1 MENSQENEGVLL
13 SHRRHMVGSMPTRRA
28 SAFSRIENVEPV
40 AENIELQTL
49 PNKQKQKQ
57 TQVEEVSTTTE
68 AGMYYFE
75 EDPNMLPPKRS
86 IAFILINN
94 LMCEMTATTAL
105 PISAAYTQYLGG
117 TDAFSGLVIGIP
129 TLVSLAFMYPMLLFA
144 NPKSAHGYTLYFRP
158 LLISCFSQIIGHM
171 LYSLAYR
178 AHWVYLILIGRMFNG
193 IGFTMFLYH
202 KKYLADKEFV
212 GRNRSTFLSTLNI
225 LAQTLGFM
233 SGAFIGGVLAKASR
247 NSKNLYWNEYTAGS
261 WFMLIAWAV
270 YMVFLKLFFKEV
282 LPVNNRDLTQRAEA
296 NQGRGIR
303 LSFVQKCFVVFLFLA
318 AFSCYFTVMGYQ
330 TSIPIYASR
339 AYDYNPFQT
348 GNFLALSSLVVA
360 PFILFSTLLSRW
372 LEDRQ
377 IMLLGV
383 LLGTIALV
391 VHLILD
397 AVHKLPV
404 QPYFVIYSLMTF
416 GFGVG
421 AAPFMSLSSKQ
432 LHPKFQIL
440 VSIVVQVGISLAD
453 TVGAITGGAIYNI
466 TTVGF
471 IAMNLGL
478 AVLVLIALLCL
489 WNSIKEKTT

>member
-1 MENSQENEGVLL
+1 MENLQAKDGVLL
-13 SHRRHMVGSMPTRRA
+13 SQRRHTASSGPTRRA
-28 SAFSRIENVEPV
+28 SAFSRTEDMEPV
-40 AENIELQTL
+40 GESIELRPL
-49 PNKQKQKQ
+49 SSKQKQLQ
-57 TQVEEVSTTTE
+57 AEDNLTTVE
-68 AGMYYFE
+68 AGMHYFE
-75 EDPNMLPPKRS
+75 EDQDMLPPKRS

-94 LMCEMTATTAL
+94 MMCEMSATTAL

-158 LLISCFSQIIGHM
+158 LFTSCFAHIIGHL

-178 AHWVYLILIGRMFNG
+178 AHWIYLILIGRMFNG

-202 KKYLADKEFV
+202 KKYLADKYFV

-233 SGAFIGGVLAKASR
+233 SGAFLGGVLAKASQNSR
-247 NSKNLYWNEYTAGS
+247 NSYWNEYTAGS
-261 WFMLIAWAV
+261 WFMLIAWGV
-270 YMVFLKLFFKEV
+270 YMIFLKVLFKEV
-282 LPVNNRDLTQRAEA
+282 LPDDNRDVSHRAEA
-296 NQGRGIR
+296 SQAQSIR
-303 LSFVQKCFVVFLFLA
+303 LSFLQKCFIIFLFLA
-318 AFSCYFTVMGYQ
+318 AFTCYFSIMGYQ

-339 AYDYNPFQT
+339 AYNYNPFQT
-348 GNFLALSSLVVA
+348 GNFLALSSLVIT
-360 PFILFSTLLSRW
+360 PFILFSTLLSKW

-383 LLGTIALV
+383 LLGALALV
-391 VHLILD
+391 IHLILD

-404 QPYFVIYSLMTF
+404 QPYFVLYSLMTF
-416 GFGVG
+416 GYGVG

-440 VSIVVQVGISLAD
+440 VSIVVQVGVSLAD

-478 AVLVLIALLCL
+478 AVLVLIVLLCL